1 MSVSDTIPIQLHN
14 CEAYIEDNIIHIRP
28 KIMDRLLSEVAPSH
42 DSPSPNNSLSSAQP
56 ELQSDPDS
64 PGQMI
69 REAEQFQQE
78 RMLQFE

>member
-42 DSPSPNNSLSSAQP
+42 DSSSSNNSSSPAQP

-69 REAEQFQQE
+69 RDAEQSQQD
-78 RMLQFE
+78 